1 MSRVL
6 ALRMFPFVSLLALV
20 ASCGSAA
27 TSASSPPA
35 TPAPRTT
42 SARTATRSGAA
53 SAAPVAT
60 TDGAPVT
67 ISLAEHYFDPSL
79 ITVTVGTTVIWHN
92 VGQQSH
98 DVNARDDSFHSGTL
112 GPGTKFAYTFTKPG
126 RYAYYCIPHEGDGM
140 FGEVDVR

>member
-6 ALRMFPFVSLLALV
+6 AVRVFPFVSLLVVV
-20 ASCGSAA
+20 ASCASAA
-27 TSASSPPA
+27 TPAASPPA
-35 TPAPRTT
+35 TAAPRTT
-42 SARTATRSGAA
+42 PTRTATRGGAA
-53 SAAPVAT
+53 SATPAAT
-60 TDGAPVT
+60 TDGGAVT

-79 ITVTVGTTVIWHN
+79 ITVTVGTTVIWRN

-112 GPGTKFAYTFTKPG
+112 GPGTTFAYTFTKPG

>member
-6 ALRMFPFVSLLALV
+6 ALRVFPFASLLVVA
-20 ASCGSAA
+20 ASCASAA
-27 TSASSPPA
+27 APTASSPA
-35 TPAPRTT
+35 TTASRTT
-42 SARTATRSGAA
+42 PARTATRSGAA

-60 TDGAPVT
+60 TGSGPVT

-79 ITVTVGTTVIWHN
+79 ITVTVGTTVIWRN

-112 GPGTKFAYTFTKPG
+112 GPGMTFTYTFTKPG

-140 FGEVDVR
+140 FGEVDIR